1 MKEKSVSVALGTFDG
16 IHLAHKKILENA
28 LKSEHPICITFKTP
42 PKAGGFIMQPELKEK
57 KLYEMGFKKVI
68 MLDFEAVRD
77 ISPEDFLEKITNEYN
92 ITDFF
97 CGYDYRFGKNG
108 EGNPQLLLSFC
119 EKRGLKAHIEGPIM
133 LENEPISSS
142 KIRSFLRNGEIN
154 SAIRLLG
161 HPIEISAPVLHGD
174 ARGRLLGFP
183 TINQALPSGFCE
195 IKFGVYASSV
205 WINGKQYEAI
215 TDIGIRP
222 TYPAESP
229 VIETHI
235 LDFSC
240 DLYEEELTLSIFS
253 FLREEKK
260 FANGEELI
268 KQIKTDI
275 NTRKGEL

>member
-1 MKEKSVSVALGTFDG
+1 
-16 IHLAHKKILENA
+16 
-28 LKSEHPICITFKTP
+28 
-42 PKAGGFIMQPELKEK
+42 
-57 KLYEMGFKKVI
+57 
-68 MLDFEAVRD
+68 MLDFDAVRD
-77 ISPEDFLEKITNEYN
+77 ISPEDFLKNITDEYN

-97 CGYDYRFGKNG
+97 CGFDYRFGKNG
-108 EGNPQLLLSFC
+108 AGNPELLKSFC
-119 EKRGLKAHIEGPIM
+119 EKRGLSAHIEDPIM

-142 KIRSFLRNGEIN
+142 KIRSFMKSGDIG

-174 ARGRLLGFP
+174 ERGRALGFP

-195 IKFGVYASSV
+195 LKFGVYASSV
-205 WINGKQYEAI
+205 LIGGKAYDAI

-222 TYPAESP
+222 TYPVKSP
-229 VIETHI
+229 IIETHI
-235 LDFSC
+235 LDFNC
-240 DLYEEELTLSIFS
+240 DLYEEQILISLSS